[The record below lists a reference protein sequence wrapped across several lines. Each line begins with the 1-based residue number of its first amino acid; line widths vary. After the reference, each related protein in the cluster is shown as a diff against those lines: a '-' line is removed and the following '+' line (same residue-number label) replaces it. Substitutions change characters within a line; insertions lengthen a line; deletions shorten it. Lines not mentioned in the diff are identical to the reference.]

1 MTPIPEA
8 FSRLDLYTVLH
19 NLADGVTLA
28 DAEGR
33 IVFSNAAADRILG
46 ASAAVEADPEE
57 WAEHYGVFL
66 PDGQTPFPTE
76 RYPLVRA
83 IEGEATRDVEMLV
96 RNGRHP
102 DGVLISVSGQ
112 PLVDE
117 EGTLMGAT
125 VVFRDITELRKMQR
139 MREELAGF
147 IVHDLKSPLTTIIA
161 TASLMADENPH
172 DQELLDD
179 ARSISVAASRVSR
192 TVMNLLDTQMA
203 EDGRLELAM
212 SRVQA
217 SEILGEVHEAAVARI
232 GVREGDRLVM
242 GDVDGLE
249 LRVDR
254 DLLFRALMN
263 LVENCVKYG
272 PGTGKIWLDARRVGP
287 GRIRFTVRDQGPGV
301 PEHLRERIFEK
312 YSRVEREDG
321 FRSRDS
327 RGLGL
332 RFCKVVAEA
341 HGGRIWVE
349 DAESVGARF
358 CLELP
363 VEGTGS
369 HSEADDLLVLVVD
382 DDEDD
387 RLSLGAM
394 LEGAGHRV
402 LTASSGR
409 EALESF
415 MDRPLR
421 VVVTDI
427 VMTGG
432 DGVSLIS
439 WLRGLDPTI
448 PVVAVSGKGEA
459 GLAAAKG
466 MGADAVLTKP
476 VDPGELTEA
485 VREAAAQRR

>member
-1 MTPIPEA
+1 MTPTPEG
-8 FSRLDLYTVLH
+8 FSRLDLYTVLDS
-19 NLADGVTLA
+19 LADGVTLA

-46 ASAAVEADPEE
+46 TSAAVEMDPEA

-66 PDGQTPFPTE
+66 PDGETPFPTE

-83 IEGEATRDVEMLV
+83 IAGEVTRDVEMLV
-96 RNGRHP
+96 RNARHP
-102 DGVLISVSGQ
+102 EGVLISVSGQ

-117 EGTLMGAT
+117 SGTLIGAT
-125 VVFRDITELRKMQR
+125 VVFRDITELRRAELLK
-139 MREELAGF
+139 EEVAAF

-161 TASLMADENPH
+161 TASLIADENPD
-172 DQELLDD
+172 DQALLDD

-203 EDGRLELAM
+203 EDGRLELAV
-212 SRVQA
+212 STVRA
-217 SEILGEVHEAAVARI
+217 LEILGEVHDAAAARI
-232 GVREGDRLVM
+232 GVRERDRLLM
-242 GDVDGLE
+242 GDVEGLE
-249 LRVDR
+249 LRADR

-272 PGTGKIWLDARRVGP
+272 PSTGKIWVDARPVGTE
-287 GRIRFTVRDQGPGV
+287 RIRFMVRDQGPGV

-312 YSRVEREDG
+312 YSRVERDDG
-321 FRSRDS
+321 FRSRES

-349 DAESVGARF
+349 DAESVGACF

-363 VEGTGS
+363 VEGIES
-369 HSEADDLLVLVVD
+369 REEPDEPLVLVVD

-387 RLSLGAM
+387 RLSLGSV
-394 LEGAGHRV
+394 LDEAGYRV

-409 EALESF
+409 DALESF
-415 MDRPLR
+415 MDQPLR

-439 WLRGLDPTI
+439 WLRGLDSNI

-459 GLAAAKG
+459 GLAAAQSV
-466 MGADAVLTKP
+466 GADAILTKP
-476 VDPGELTEA
+476 VDPRELIAA
-485 VREAAAQRR
+485 VREAARRR